1 VRALIALLFLWETLC
16 GASISWERNYPKA
29 LSKAKDADKPLMV
42 YLYLP
47 DCGTCNYMNKNVFTE
62 RGVVKYLEKNY
73 VAVKLYTNDKGLPD
87 ELKSE
92 MAPVFHFMDPQS
104 SKRIG
109 TVMGGKNA
117 EKFLE
122 LLEESYETYTH
133 EREK

>member
-1 VRALIALLFLWETLC
+1 LETLY
-16 GASISWERNYPKA
+16 GASISWEHNYPKA
-29 LSKAKDADKPLMV
+29 LAKAKGADRPLMV

-47 DCGTCNYMNKNVFTE
+47 NCGSCNYMNKNVFTD
-62 RGVVKYLEKNY
+62 RDVIDYLEKNY
-73 VAVKLYTNDKGLPD
+73 VVVKLYTNDKGLPD

-92 MAPVFHFMDPQS
+92 MAPVFHFMDPRS

-122 LLEESYETYTH
+122 LLEESYDTYMQ
-133 EREK
+133 ERGR